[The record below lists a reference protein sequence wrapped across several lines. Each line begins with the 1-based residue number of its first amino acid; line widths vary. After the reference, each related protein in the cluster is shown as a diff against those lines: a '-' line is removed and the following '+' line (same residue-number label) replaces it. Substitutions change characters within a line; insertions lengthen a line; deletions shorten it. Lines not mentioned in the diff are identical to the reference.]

1 MRLTTTTL
9 GKSQS
14 AYIPWETNW
23 GGYFADQ
30 QSLDRK
36 PMQPGER
43 RVLTALM
50 PGTAQTGQTELQAV
64 DYESTPLLSGEQK
77 LLRIEST
84 VQIADTEIKSVV
96 WTDDRGQA
104 LKTEAPGLRH
114 ATYRTTQEVA
124 LRPSDDRAFDL
135 GEGTIV
141 KVAFPVR
148 SPHATKRVVYRATL
162 TSGDPNKSFASSPT
176 QMIRRIDDHTA
187 EITVRAIRPE
197 TSADE
202 SFPAPSPPMD
212 SDLQPNNLIQ
222 SDDAEI
228 RKLAQA
234 IAAEETDAAK
244 VATQL
249 EQYVRGF
256 VHNKNFSQAI
266 SSAADVVR
274 SREGDCTEH
283 AVLLAALCRAR
294 GIPARVAIGL
304 VYYEP
309 KQGFAY
315 HMWNEVWI
323 GQQWVPL
330 DATLG
335 QGGIGAAHL
344 KVSDSN
350 LSSASPITALLPVV
364 EVMGQLQL
372 EIVAAE

>member
-1 MRLTTTTL
+1 ELH
-9 GKSQS
+9 
-14 AYIPWETNW
+14 
-23 GGYFADQ
+23 
-30 QSLDRK
+30 
-36 PMQPGER
+36 
-43 RVLTALM
+43 AL
-50 PGTAQTGQTELQAV
+50 
-64 DYESTPLLSGEQK
+64 DYESTKLLADEEQ
-77 LLRIEST
+77 LLRIDST
-84 VQIADTEIKSVV
+84 VQIAGATIKSVV

-104 LKTEAPGLRH
+104 LKTEVPGLRH
-114 ATYRTTQEVA
+114 QSFRTTREIA
-124 LRPSDDRAFDL
+124 LRPRDDRAFDL

-141 KVAFPVR
+141 KVSPPLH
-148 SPHATKRVVYRATL
+148 SPHATRRVVYRAAL
-162 TSGDPNKSFASSPT
+162 ASGDPSKSFVSSPT
-176 QMIRRIDDHTA
+176 QLVRRIDDHTA

-197 TSADE
+197 TPPDD
-202 SFPAPSPPMD
+202 SFPATVSPTD
-212 SDLQPNNLIQ
+212 ADLQPNNLIQ

-228 RKLAQA
+228 VKLAKA
-234 IAAEETDAAK
+234 IAAEEADQAK
-244 VATQL
+244 VAVQL

-256 VHNKNFSQAI
+256 VHNKNFTQAI

-309 KQGFAY
+309 QQGFAY
-315 HMWNEVWI
+315 HMWNEIWI
-323 GQQWVPL
+323 GQQWIPL

-364 EVMGQLQL
+364 EVMGQLEL
-372 EIVAAE
+372 EIVSAE